1 MIDLLRTLK
10 KTEISKSPTIIVI
23 GDFML
28 DHYIFG
34 TTSRTSPEAPV
45 PIVEFKNESYSLGGA
60 GNVVANLYELGTNV
74 IPIGIVGT
82 DSAGLQLKKL
92 IKEKNCD
99 NTNLI
104 PVNNRYTTI
113 KTRVLS
119 ANQQIVRLDKEEIQK
134 IPTSISNQLIKSLNY
149 HIPKAD
155 VLIISD
161 YAKGVCSKPMT
172 RKIIEIA
179 NSHKVPILS
188 LIHI

>member
-1 MIDLLRTLK
+1 MLDLITILN
-10 KTEISKSPTIIVI
+10 KTGFSESPTIIVI

-34 TTSRTSPEAPV
+34 TTHRTSPEAPV
-45 PIVEFKNESYSLGGA
+45 PVVEFKDEHYSLGGA

-119 ANQQIVRLDKEEIQK
+119 ANQQIVRLDKEEIQR

-149 HIPKAD
+149 HILKAYI
-155 VLIISD
+155 LIISD
-161 YAKGVCSKPMT
+161 YAKGVCSKSMT
-172 RKIIEIA
+172 R
-179 NSHKVPILS
+179 
-188 LIHI
+188 